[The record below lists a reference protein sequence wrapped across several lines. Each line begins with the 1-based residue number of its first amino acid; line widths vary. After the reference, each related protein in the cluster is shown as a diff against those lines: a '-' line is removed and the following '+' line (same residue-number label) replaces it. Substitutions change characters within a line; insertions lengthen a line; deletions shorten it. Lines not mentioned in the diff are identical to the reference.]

1 MADARHFIRWMSQ
14 AAQDQAKMRAIVK
27 IDRLG
32 NEALVRS
39 IRCVSCRT
47 LSGEVQPPGG
57 IVYDYA
63 HWVVF
68 LRSRPL
74 LTPGQGLIVLKRHCE
89 DVATLT
95 VEEAATLG
103 EVMRRA
109 AVTYMHAL
117 APERVHFGLYA
128 EETRHVH
135 LHVLPRTRALPA
147 GNIPTTLLG
156 AWYAVLQRLQLR
168 HSYSDD
174 EVAQVANMLRAG
186 FSQLEL

>member
-1 MADARHFIRWMSQ
+1 MGCIP
-14 AAQDQAKMRAIVK
+14 
-27 IDRLG
+27 
-32 NEALVRS
+32 
-39 IRCVSCRT
+39 CVSCRT

-74 LTPGQGLIVLKRHCE
+74 LTPGQGFIVLKRHCE

-95 VEEAATLG
+95 LEEAATLG

-109 AVTYMHAL
+109 AVTYGQVL
-117 APERVHFGLYA
+117 ASERVHFSLYA
-128 EETRHVH
+128 EEIRHVH
-135 LHVLPRTRALPA
+135 LHVLPRTSALPA
-147 GNIPTTLLG
+147 GNIPTALLG
-156 AWYAVLQRLQLR
+156 AWYAVLQSLRLR

-174 EVAQVANMLRAG
+174 EVAQVANRLRAS
-186 FSQLEL
+186 FSQLEP

>member
-1 MADARHFIRWMSQ
+1 MRIYVAMRIYKDAAR
-14 AAQDQAKMRAIVK
+14 
-27 IDRLG
+27 
-32 NEALVRS
+32 
-39 IRCVSCRT
+39 
-47 LSGEVQPPGG
+47 
-57 IVYDYA
+57 
-63 HWVVF
+63 
-68 LRSRPL
+68 
-74 LTPGQGLIVLKRHCE
+74 E

-109 AVTYMHAL
+109 AVAYTH
-117 APERVHFGLYA
+117 PERVHFGLYA
-128 EETRHVH
+128 EEPRHVH

-147 GNIPTTLLG
+147 GNLPTTLLG